1 VEISILMGL
10 GIISG
15 AVAIYKTSLLHL
27 LSNRKAGV
35 QTALY
40 ESTRLGM
47 WTDIE
52 ANIIIAAACIPLT
65 SPIFRIFKKHAVVF
79 LNSLG
84 FNISTATTTTATT
97 SASSDT
103 LGRKGYHAFSR
114 GPDSYPT
121 AEQDR
126 LRSIDRHVYVVNE
139 YDVRSHKE
147 RDSDAI
153 SLSKLEDMP

>member
-1 VEISILMGL
+1 MGL
-10 GIISG
+10 GTISG

-27 LSNRKAGV
+27 LSDRKAGV

-52 ANIIIAAACIPLT
+52 ANIIITAACIPLT
-65 SPIFRIFKKHAVVF
+65 SPIFRIFNKHAVVF

-84 FNISTATTTTATT
+84 FNISTATTPSTTT
-97 SASSDT
+97 STSSNT
-103 LGRKGYHAFSR
+103 LGKRGYHAFSR

-121 AEQDR
+121 VEQDQ
-126 LRSIDRHVYVVNE
+126 LRSIDRQVYVVNE
-139 YDVRSHKE
+139 YDVRSHTE

-153 SLSKLEDMP
+153 PLAKLEDMP